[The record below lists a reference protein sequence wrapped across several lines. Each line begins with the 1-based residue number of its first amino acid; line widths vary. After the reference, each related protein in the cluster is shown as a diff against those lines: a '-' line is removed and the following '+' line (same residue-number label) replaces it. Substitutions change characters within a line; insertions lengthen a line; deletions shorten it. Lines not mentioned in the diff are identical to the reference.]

1 MLIKSIFLKCFS
13 VCLFILISFGC
24 YSQKN
29 ETVKDSLN
37 GLEFYYNWKDSN
49 CFHKKKPLQLN
60 VKVKNTNTYSVKL
73 QFQVN
78 YYQSGII
85 IEQSDT
91 INLCLN
97 PNQSKNG
104 SKNGLNFSA
113 EHFTRDDINKPS
125 FTLEIHPIQII
136 KMRSCQ

>member
-1 MLIKSIFLKCFS
+1 MLIKPIFLKRFS
-13 VCLFILISFGC
+13 VCLFMLISFSC

-29 ETVKDSLN
+29 EVVKDSLN
-37 GLEFYYNWKDSN
+37 GIEFYYNWKDSK
-49 CFHKKKPLQLN
+49 CFHKKTPLQLN
-60 VKVKNTNTYSVKL
+60 VKVKNTNSYCVKV
-73 QFQVN
+73 QFQLN

-85 IEQSDT
+85 VEQSDT
-91 INLCLN
+91 IKLCLN
-97 PNQSKNG
+97 PNQCKKG

-125 FTLEIHPIQII
+125 FTLEMHPIQII